1 MLQGEML
8 MTGSGPAMLSQNAL
22 AASAPDSSEIDSRF
36 GKVTIYPRQPITFT
50 NGMLGMPDKLRYC
63 LTRFP
68 SPKMARFKLLQSL
81 DDMALSFIT
90 LPIEV
95 NNPLVDAA
103 DIQQAARDLDIP
115 MVELALLLVVS
126 VHRETGVARLSVNA
140 RAPIF
145 MHAQKRTAAQYVFP
159 NGKYQIRQPLSF

>member
-1 MLQGEML
+1 
-8 MTGSGPAMLSQNAL
+8 MTGSGPAMLSQQAM
-22 AASAPDSSEIDSRF
+22 AAAPLESSEIDSRF
-36 GKVTIYPRQPITFT
+36 GKVTIYPSQPITFI
-50 NGMLGMPDKLRYC
+50 NGMLGMPDKIKYC
-63 LTRFP
+63 LTRLP
-68 SPKMARFKLLQSL
+68 SAKMARFKLLQSL

-115 MVELALLLVVS
+115 MAELALLLVVS

-145 MHAQKRTAAQYVFP
+145 MHANKRIAAQYVFP